1 MPEQQLVKALSD
13 GQAAIVAKR
22 LLTKIAVRLAAHI
35 QGIVP
40 GNVEGQGLHRLP
52 IRQVVQ
58 LLQHQDP
65 DDDLKVLGR
74 STKTIVKMT
83 AELVNAKM

>member
-1 MPEQQLVKALSD
+1 MPGD
-13 GQAAIVAKR
+13 
-22 LLTKIAVRLAAHI
+22 
-35 QGIVP
+35 
-40 GNVEGQGLHRLP
+40 VEGQGLHRLP

-74 STKTIVKMT
+74 LTKTIVKMT